1 MADDDDVR
9 RAWTA
14 LFNAFLHPAMESFL
28 YNAEHKLRERNAR
41 NPLLVFRNDGHSA
54 RVAKTIALKTYS
66 SGPRGGMEGTRA
78 LAAHYGFEH
87 VVSIDVGGTTT
98 DVGEVRGGEVREER
112 RGLVE
117 GIRVSFPL
125 CHLVSSGVG
134 GSSVVRGAEGGRI
147 VVGPESVGSAP
158 GPACFALGVREGD
171 GFIHN
176 DARYGGIHNTDQS
189 MMMPIFWK
197 GRIVCWLSA
206 TVHEGENGS
215 CEPGGMPAAAES
227 KFDEGLKMPPF
238 KVVENFQIKRDLQ
251 TFLQSSV
258 RDPKVQLEDMKVKLH
273 SVLRMRERILK
284 ILEEQGEEALVVML
298 RKNIEDVIEEVR
310 RRIRE
315 LPDGTMRTVSFADS
329 TLRENVLLKLNM
341 AITVKGDKITVDMRG
356 SSPEI
361 LNRSINTNLASFK
374 TMLFCGYMLNVW
386 PDLPFALAVF
396 TPFDFVFD
404 EKSILNGSFDT
415 PQCMSLIPLFKT
427 MTIASVPMAKFNYSL
442 PHRYTAIVAPQYDQ
456 PATLI
461 YGGLTQHAENVGNF
475 CADIN
480 GMGQGGRAH
489 RDGEHSVSPP
499 FAAQCDLGE
508 IELMEEDLPIVRLG
522 AFTLAKDRVGFGKF
536 RAGLG
541 YEQIHTFRGSGL
553 WGFMTGCSGSLFPS
567 SQPLFGGYASPT
579 YPLCKIKG
587 IDVFEELAKRSGE
600 FTFDIVDLMNRQPFE
615 GAKYSTQNMGMTFE
629 LAQPGELYMMCQ
641 GTGGGYGD
649 VLQRDPALV
658 MKDLEESLISDDTAR
673 DVYLVAYD
681 PETRLVDEAETKR
694 RREAERKARIARGV
708 PFDEFVEKWTTPEPP
723 ASLPYM
729 GCWDDP
735 KGIYGI
741 MAGQRVKM
749 RADALQSQF
758 MLNPK
763 DVRIAELE
771 AEVAALEAKK

>member
-1 MADDDDVR
+1 MKQDDI
-9 RAWTA
+9 TPEQKA
-14 LFNAFLHPAMESFL
+14 LLDRFIHQNRLFLAPDPAIIE
-28 YNAEHKLRERNAR
+28 EHR
-41 NPLLVFRNDGHSA
+41 
-54 RVAKTIALKTYS
+54 I
-66 SGPRGGMEGTRA
+66 GPRSAEEERLLSGTVDP
-78 LAAHYGFEH
+78 HK
-87 VVSIDVGGTTT
+87 VN
-98 DVGEVRGGEVREER
+98 EVRG
-112 RGLVE
+112 LVVAALDE
-117 GIRVSFPL
+117 GNIMIEQMGAAPGAKWGDMTTAIFTAAGDLAMIAP
-125 CHLVSSGVG
+125 HGVG
-134 GSSVVRGAEGGRI
+134 GFAACVHYPIKFILKYWTDEPT
-147 VVGPESVGSAP
+147 VGVH
-158 GPACFALGVREGD
+158 EGD

-176 DARYGGIHNTDQS
+176 DSRYGGIHNTDQS
-189 MMMPIFWK
+189 MMMPVFWK
-197 GRIVCWLSA
+197 GKIVCWLSA

-238 KVVENFQIKRDLQ
+238 RVVENFQIRRDLQ
-251 TFLQSSV
+251 TFLQNSV
-258 RDPKVQLEDMKVKLH
+258 RDPKLQLEDMKVKLH
-273 SVLRMRERILK
+273 SVLRMRERVLAL
-284 ILEEQGEEALVVML
+284 LEQHGEEALTVTL
-298 RKNIEDVIEEVR
+298 RKTIEDIVDEVK

-315 LPDGTMRTVSFADS
+315 LPDGTTRTVSFADS

-341 AITVKGDKITVDMRG
+341 AITVKGDKMIVDMRG

-374 TMLFCGYMLNVW
+374 TMLFCGYMMNVW

-404 EKSILNGSFDT
+404 DKSIVNGSFDT
-415 PQCMSLIPLFKT
+415 PQCMSLIPLFKV
-427 MTIASVPMAKFNYSL
+427 MTIASIPMAKFNYGL
-442 PHRYTAIVAPQYDQ
+442 PQRYTAIVAPQYDQ

-499 FAAQCDLGE
+499 FAAHCDLGE

-536 RAGLG
+536 RGGLG
-541 YEQIHTFRGSGL
+541 YEQIHTYRGTGL
-553 WGFMTGCSGSLFPS
+553 WGFMTGCSGSLFS
-567 SQPLFGGYASPT
+567 SAQPLFGGYASPT

-587 IDVFEELAKRSGE
+587 IDVFAELAKDPSKID
-600 FTFDIVDLMNRQPFE
+600 FDIVKLMNEQPIE
-615 GAKYSTQNMGMTFE
+615 GAVYSTHNMGMTFE
-629 LAQPGELYMMCQ
+629 LAAPGEIYMMCQ

-649 VLQRDPALV
+649 VLLRDPELV
-658 MKDLEESLISDDTAR
+658 MKDLDEALISDDTAQ
-673 DVYLVAYD
+673 DIFKVVYD
-681 PETRLVDEAETKR
+681 RESRIVDEAATR
-694 RREAERKARIARGV
+694 AARDAERKARIARGK
-708 PFDEFVEKWTTPEPP
+708 PYDEFVEQWVSPEPP

-729 GCWDDP
+729 GSWGDP
-735 KGIYGI
+735 SVVYGI

-749 RADALQSQF
+749 PADAIQSQF

-771 AEVAALEAKK
+771 AEVAALKAAQK